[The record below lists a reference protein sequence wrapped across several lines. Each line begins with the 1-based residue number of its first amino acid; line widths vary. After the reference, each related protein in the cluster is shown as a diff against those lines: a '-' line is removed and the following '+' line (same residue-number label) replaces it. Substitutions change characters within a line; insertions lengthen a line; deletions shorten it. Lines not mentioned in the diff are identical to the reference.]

1 MLYQENKVFHT
12 ICMFCVCFL
21 SKLHHFALIIAKR
34 QFKDNQS
41 MIIWDIALNL

>member
-1 MLYQENKVFHT
+1 MLYQENKALRT
-12 ICMFCVCFL
+12 ICMFCICFL

-41 MIIWDIALNL
+41 VITWDTARNL